1 MSMTNITDIHQF
13 HNLDTHNKLLEL
25 RMAILQ
31 RLRVEEPTLRDQ
43 FAMAALAQVL
53 SETTWE
59 KIGETG
65 QYHPHYVLVAEMSY
79 KIADAMLAA
88 RERRTE

>member
-1 MSMTNITDIHQF
+1 MANMENIMKSIEEDRSKGT
-13 HNLDTHNKLLEL
+13 LEL
-25 RMAILQ
+25 REE
-31 RLRVEEPTLRDQ
+31 RDSFRVTLRDQ
-43 FAMAALAQVL
+43 FAMAALPQVL

-79 KIADAMLAA
+79 KIADAMLTLRASNNA
-88 RERRTE
+88 